1 LYTGRW
7 RGDQVYSCT
16 VLSMVTDLGADDLK
30 LERAYVRGKK
40 LRRRRVDHERSHAV
54 ASACAVTSGIAG
66 LAASGR
72 PHRPARA
79 GARTQMPAD
88 SADVRF
94 YVRAMHSRSRTRTR
108 YIPKLSGCSRTLL
121 EVEVGFSDDF
131 IGDLSN
137 LSDPEVD
144 FISTKHCSPSYWHA
158 SKSSC
163 FQASSVDTAA
173 IQWPALM
180 SRPDAKGLALQWP
193 CCSKFMP
200 PAQANHTAE
209 CEVFEQNLSTLSL
222 AHDDDHDVE
231 DDWEIVPETFVIHLR
246 GSPPRMRL

>member
-1 LYTGRW
+1 
-7 RGDQVYSCT
+7 
-16 VLSMVTDLGADDLK
+16 MVALTDLGVDDFK
-30 LERAYVRGKK
+30 LERANVRGKQLHK
-40 LRRRRVDHERSHAV
+40 RRVDHERSQAE
-54 ASACAVTSGIAG
+54 ASACAVTSGMSG
-66 LAASGR
+66 LCASGR
-72 PHRPARA
+72 PHRLVRA
-79 GARTQMPAD
+79 GARTPMPAD
-88 SADVRF
+88 SADVRSH
-94 YVRAMHSRSRTRTR
+94 VRAMHSCSRRR
-108 YIPKLSGCSRTLL
+108 PRCIPKLSRCPRTLL
-121 EVEVGFSDDF
+121 EEEVGFSDDF
-131 IGDLSN
+131 NYEDAES
-137 LSDPEVD
+137 V
-144 FISTKHCSPSYWHA
+144 STKHCSPSYCHA
-158 SKSSC
+158 VKSSC